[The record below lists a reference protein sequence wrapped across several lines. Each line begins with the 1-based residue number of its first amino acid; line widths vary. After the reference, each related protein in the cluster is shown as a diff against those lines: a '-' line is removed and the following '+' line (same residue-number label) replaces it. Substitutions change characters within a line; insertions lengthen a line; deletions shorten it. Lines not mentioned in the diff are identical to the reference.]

1 MKKVLI
7 LAYDFPPYVS
17 VGGLRPFNW
26 MKYLNDFDVHPILI
40 TRQWNNKNGN
50 VLDYISASET
60 NQTIVEKTEQ
70 YTLHKTPYFPN
81 LSNRLF
87 LKYGESKFRIF
98 RKLISVN
105 YQFFQYVFPIGPQ
118 IELYK
123 EARKYLKNN
132 KVDAIIATGEPFSLF
147 KYASKLSDEFGIPW
161 VADYRDPWSQSFTY
175 ENKKFMRFWNRYF
188 EKKYVKNARLITT
201 VDDLF
206 KSKITKLFPNKELS
220 ILTNGY
226 DPESMKLVE
235 NVAQQ
240 NTTFN
245 ISFVGTIYNWH
256 PVRSLLTAYSKFV
269 EGQKAPK
276 AKLIFYGIN
285 NEDFITSIVANEL
298 PNLKA
303 HVEIV
308 PKLQNKTLLEELAK
322 NNACLL
328 FNYYSF
334 TGTKIYDYLGIRRKI
349 IFCYSNDA
357 EAKELK
363 QKYFFNQD
371 PSFENITPQ
380 IDIIK
385 ETNSGVIVENSDHLL
400 TVLNE
405 MYQEFLNTGK
415 IACDSLDVDRFSR
428 KRQVEKLAKIVSS
441 FKV

>member
-26 MKYLNDFDVHPILI
+26 MKYLNDFEVHPILI

-87 LKYGESKFRIF
+87 QRYGESKFRIF

-123 EARKYLKNN
+123 EARNYLKNN

-161 VADYRDPWSQSFTY
+161 IADYRDPWSQSFTY

-226 DPESMKLVE
+226 DPESMKQIE
-235 NVAQQ
+235 NIQQ
-240 NTTFN
+240 QSESFN

-256 PVRSLLTAYSKFV
+256 PVRSFLTTYSKFI
-269 EGQKAPK
+269 EGQNGPK

-285 NEDFITSIVANEL
+285 NEDFITSIVENEL

-385 ETNSGVIVENSDHLL
+385 ETKSGVIVENSDHLL
-400 TVLNE
+400 SVLNE
-405 MYQEFLNTGK
+405 MYQVFFTTGK

-441 FKV
+441 F